1 MRRAAVAIVV
11 MAIAVAFVVWQRDH
25 ARRVEQQQREAALKT
40 TLARLRASLEQFH
53 RAHGHYP
60 HSLAELGAVPVD
72 PITHARDW
80 RVVTEETVAPSED
93 FTTTIAPKPEVFVIE
108 VHSAAPGT
116 DRHGVAYGDY

>member
-80 RVVTEETVAPSED
+80 RVVTEEMVAPSED

-108 VHSAAPGT
+108 VHSAASGT
-116 DRHGVAYGDY
+116 DQHGVHYGDY